1 VNVDEENEQK
11 VLRSAALKNA
21 ESILLVR
28 QRAERELLATK
39 EALERTS
46 EELREVRARLEHTLA
61 TAEIGTWT
69 WDVRKNRLTTD
80 QNLAR
85 MFSMDSNGAAAGA
98 LEEFL
103 AAIHPNDREQ
113 VQRAIS
119 RALSGENDN
128 YELDCR
134 LLRAD
139 GSVRWISARGRVQRD
154 STGAASHFPGVVIDI
169 TDRKRAEEA
178 VREGAERLQLALA
191 AGTLGD
197 WSWDARTD
205 LFSVGARAAEI
216 LGLSATSP
224 VTRAQIQERMSR
236 HDREQANLAFQE
248 ALATRSDYNVEFRME
263 LPGGHHRWVAARG
276 RGLYAD
282 NGLALGMTGVAQD
295 ISDRKQAEEIRILL
309 AAVVASSDDAI
320 ISKTLDGIITSWNRG
335 AQRMFGYAPDE
346 VIGQPVTLLIPPDH
360 LDEEPG
366 ILQRLRRGERIEH
379 YETVRRRKDGALL
392 NVSLSVSPVRDVN
405 GTIVGASKIARDVTH
420 QRRAEQAM
428 RASEVR
434 FRLMADSAPVL
445 IWIADT
451 SKACTWFNKAWL
463 EFSNRTMEQELG
475 FGWVQNIHPDDLD
488 RFLHVYSEHFEAR
501 TAFKAEYRFRRHDG
515 EWRWLID
522 NAVPLY
528 EGSDGTFSGYIGS
541 CVDITEFRQA
551 ATEREQLL
559 ISERAARSE
568 AERVGRM
575 KDEFLATLSH
585 ELRTPLNAI
594 LGWATLLRRVQV
606 GSDDYVKG
614 LETIERNARVQT
626 QIIADLLDMSRII
639 SGKVQLDVQPVD
651 LHEVISAALDAV
663 RPSADAKHVRLRATL
678 DAKAG
683 RIRGDASRLQQVFW
697 NLLTNAVKFTPAA
710 GRIDVVLER
719 VNSHVEVSIEDSGI
733 GIKPE
738 FLAFVFDRFRQ
749 ADASITRRHGGLGL
763 GLSIVKHLI
772 ELHGG
777 TVRVKS
783 PGEGQGAT
791 FIVALPISVARASD
805 SGRQERPDF
814 ADVDLF
820 SVGLPSLAGVT
831 VLVVDDE
838 PDARVLVSRILEE
851 RGARVLNAQTGEE
864 ALKMLN
870 TESVDILVSDIGMPD
885 YDGYKFI
892 QHIRRDQPKPLRNI
906 PAIALTAYARAD
918 DRQRALLA
926 GYQMHLAKPIEPREL
941 IAGIASLLNVP
952 YRLHPDS

>member
-39 EALERTS
+39 EELERTS
-46 EELREVRARLEHTLA
+46 
-61 TAEIGTWT
+61 
-69 WDVRKNRLTTD
+69 
-80 QNLAR
+80 
-85 MFSMDSNGAAAGA
+85 
-98 LEEFL
+98 
-103 AAIHPNDREQ
+103 
-113 VQRAIS
+113 
-119 RALSGENDN
+119 
-128 YELDCR
+128 
-134 LLRAD
+134 
-139 GSVRWISARGRVQRD
+139 
-154 STGAASHFPGVVIDI
+154 
-169 TDRKRAEEA
+169 
-178 VREGAERLQLALA
+178 ERLQLALT

-197 WSWDARTD
+197 WSWDATTD
-205 LFSVGARAAEI
+205 LFSVGARAAAI

-236 HDREQANLAFQE
+236 QDREQANVAFQE
-248 ALATRSDYNVEFRME
+248 ALATRSDYNVEFRIE

-295 ISDRKQAEEIRILL
+295 ISDRKQAEEIRVLL
-309 AAVVASSDDAI
+309 AEVVASSDDAI

-335 AQRMFGYAPDE
+335 AQRMFGYTADE

-366 ILQRLRRGERIEH
+366 ILRRLRRGERIEH
-379 YETVRRRKDGALL
+379 YETIRRRKDGTLL

-420 QRRAEQAM
+420 RRHAEQAM
-428 RASEVR
+428 RATELR

-475 FGWVQNIHPDDLD
+475 FGWVQNIHPEDLD
-488 RFLHVYSEHFEAR
+488 RFLQLYSDHFEAR

-528 EGSDGTFSGYIGS
+528 EGSDGIFSGYIGS

-551 ATEREQLL
+551 ATDREQLL

-568 AERVGRM
+568 AERLGRM

-594 LGWATLLRRVQV
+594 LGWATLLRRVKV

-651 LHEVISAALDAV
+651 LHEVISAALDAI
-663 RPSADAKHVRLRATL
+663 RPSADAKQVRLRATL

-719 VNSHVEVSIEDSGI
+719 VNSHIEVSIEDSGI

-763 GLSIVKHLI
+763 GLSIVKHLV

-805 SGRQERPDF
+805 SGRHERPGF

-838 PDARVLVSRILEE
+838 PDARVLVSRILQE
-851 RGARVLNAQTGEE
+851 RGARTLNAQTGAE
-864 ALKMLN
+864 ALKLLN